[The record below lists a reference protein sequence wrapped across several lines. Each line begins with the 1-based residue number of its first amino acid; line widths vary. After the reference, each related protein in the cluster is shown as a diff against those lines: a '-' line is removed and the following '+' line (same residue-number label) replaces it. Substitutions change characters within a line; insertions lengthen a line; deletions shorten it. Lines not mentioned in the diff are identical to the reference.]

1 MGKKTKTF
9 PSRYESVFAVRGRPV
24 AVSRFNDAAA
34 SRLTRRSIPPAA
46 TVWLIALGVAIVGLC
61 LFRCALNV
69 NHATPVIVSLL
80 YGFAPLIGL
89 LFLQIIATVLFFLF
103 ICSVERKLADD
114 GPPIPKRSASTRL
127 CHHRPAFSKTDLSLS
142 LKEHSPPV
150 SLVASY

>member
-9 PSRYESVFAVRGRPV
+9 PSRYESIFAVRGRPV
-24 AVSRFNDAAA
+24 AVSRFNEAMATRP
-34 SRLTRRSIPPAA
+34 SRRSIPPAA
-46 TVWLIALGVAIVGLC
+46 TVCLIALAVAIVGLC
-61 LFRCALNV
+61 FFRCALNV
-69 NHATPVIVSLL
+69 HHATPIIVSLL

-89 LFLQIIATVLFFLF
+89 FFLQIIATVLFYLF
-103 ICSVERKLADD
+103 ICSVERELADD

-127 CHHRPAFSKTDLSLS
+127 YPHRTVFSKTDLSLS